1 MDNLFA
7 GLVGSNIIRRVVS
20 STNVTSYV
28 LPRANVSLQNLVVI
42 IPAGSESQ
50 ETLQF
55 ELGMF
60 TVGNANQLTEEEE
73 RGTLFMKKSNEITTN
88 LSMRIEGM
96 RLLSNYQLGDAVVSQ
111 SVLGRV
117 DISIC
122 VLLHSVLYTSIHIT
136 PLVVTLNQTQ
146 LSFLLTRL
154 LNNLNEEA
162 VTPEIVVN
170 VSNSPDLSIPTE
182 KVVSESP
189 DQVEVSVEQPESAGE
204 PEISAMNERSFWIG
218 DAFYTDIV
226 LEGVLI
232 ELLNQDGGYTNDSSG
247 QSLVESCGS
256 NPHSFFILRLDALSL
271 NASLTTLQAALNVSL
286 ASIRLK
292 DTRSESTVLPFFREP
307 LQFG

>member
-1 MDNLFA
+1 
-7 GLVGSNIIRRVVS
+7 
-20 STNVTSYV
+20 
-28 LPRANVSLQNLVVI
+28 
-42 IPAGSESQ
+42 
-50 ETLQF
+50 
-55 ELGMF
+55 
-60 TVGNANQLTEEEE
+60 
-73 RGTLFMKKSNEITTN
+73 MKKSNEITTN

-204 PEISAMNERSFWIG
+204 PEISAMNERSLWI
-218 DAFYTDIV
+218 
-226 LEGVLI
+226 
-232 ELLNQDGGYTNDSSG
+232 
-247 QSLVESCGS
+247 
-256 NPHSFFILRLDALSL
+256 
-271 NASLTTLQAALNVSL
+271 
-286 ASIRLK
+286 
-292 DTRSESTVLPFFREP
+292 
-307 LQFG
+307 